1 LEAVVLDT
9 PPESREEE
17 KEKDEDI
24 EDKSSEDSDDDDD
37 DDDEEQDTPA
47 VIWIAPKAL
56 VFLIDKYLDLIW
68 DCDLYI
74 VVIGELSICLF
85 IMSKF

>member
-17 KEKDEDI
+17 KEEDEDI
-24 EDKSSEDSDDDDD
+24 EDKSSEYSD

-47 VIWIAPKAL
+47 VIRIAAKAS
-56 VFLIDKYLDLIW
+56 VFLIDKYLDPIW
-68 DCDLYI
+68 DCDLYV

-85 IMSKF
+85 IMSEF